1 MNSDY
6 NNFQNNNN
14 GGTDDKI
21 SPEAAENAMNNAQSP
36 ESAKEDISR
45 VGSASEQ
52 SAASFDDVNKNE
64 EKSEGASGEYHYSG
78 SQMGDRGREQFSPY
92 GDQASRQRDPYSDRE
107 SGSYTYRSPYG
118 APQSGKGFYGQA
130 DKSDKERDPYAPKEQ
145 NGFGENQSY
154 GGWGNYPPYE
164 DFSPYKEHK
173 KPRGKGVG
181 AGVLAIVCTLCV
193 ILSAAAGFGGA
204 TLYIKS
210 VQSENVGD
218 GSSGNSNNKGGTTV
232 IDRVVES
239 DGTTSTGEKGI
250 YTDVATAV
258 KDSVVEITTEF
269 QVTGFFQYVSE
280 GAGSGV
286 IISEDG
292 YVITNNHVI
301 SDTSTGGVADSIT
314 VRLTNGNEYKAKVI
328 GKDADSDIAVIKI
341 TPDEKLTYAVFGDS
355 DKLTVGEEVLA
366 VGNPL
371 GELGGT
377 VTNGIISALDREISV
392 DGTTMN
398 LLQTN
403 AAINPGN
410 SGGGLFNMKGE
421 LIGVVNA
428 KSSGSGIEGL
438 GFAIPSNDA
447 YDVATQLMENGYVTG
462 KVYLGVSFSDIDD
475 PYTAY
480 RYFKSQAT
488 GVYVVDLVEGY
499 NDDALKVGDRIVAV
513 DGNEITSFSQIKDM
527 LKEKNVGDML
537 EFAVYRSGKL
547 TQVDVKC
554 YEYVPEQS
562 DSVDFGE
569 E

>member
-1 MNSDY
+1 MNNDY
-6 NNFQNNNN
+6 NNDHNSLNNN
-14 GGTDDKI
+14 
-21 SPEAAENAMNNAQSP
+21 ENADNGFGGAPYFSN
-36 ESAKEDISR
+36 
-45 VGSASEQ
+45 
-52 SAASFDDVNKNE
+52 NE
-64 EKSEGASGEYHYSG
+64 EKNTPAEEPACEKTERTDAAEASAVSENAEKAEGTGEYHYHG
-78 SQMGDRGREQFSPY
+78 SQIGSFGKEEFSDHVNRTNNY
-92 GDQASRQRDPYSDRE
+92 DNGQSQG
-107 SGSYTYRSPYG
+107 GSYTHQGFYGQNPQYNRQYNGQPYG
-118 APQSGKGFYGQA
+118 APGGWNQYG
-130 DKSDKERDPYAPKEQ
+130 
-145 NGFGENQSY
+145 SY
-154 GGWGNYPPYE
+154 GNAPQHEAPPQRK
-164 DFSPYKEHK
+164 KEK
-173 KPRGKGVG
+173 KPRKGVSG
-181 AGVLAIVCTLCV
+181 GVLAIVCALTV
-193 ILSAAAGFGGA
+193 VLSALAGFGGA
-204 TLYIKS
+204 MLYS
-210 VQSENVGD
+210 DNMSRYNAPDNTVG
-218 GSSGNSNNKGGTTV
+218 GGTTV

-301 SDTSTGGVADSIT
+301 SDTSSGGVADSIT

-499 NDDALKVGDRIVAV
+499 NDGALKVGDRIVAV

-527 LKEKNVGDML
+527 LKEQNVGDML

-562 DSVDFGE
+562 DSVDFDE